1 MLHRALENNTVTH
14 KGDKTAIGAA
24 LHALNVSSFWGM
36 LQPDKMGQNPS
47 KMIGVVQV
55 KEYDQPAALVGP
67 VMAATHDWTF
77 DTQLEYPYEAWAREP
92 PPPQAPSPGLMVH
105 ITPRNTTQ
113 PERRGRVLRL
123 FMSPPAQE
131 QLEALASK
139 IWLQLVGMA
148 AVVACLCGCC
158 VTKYVKYVTTQNFR
172 EDRRGGQPSPC
183 ILTIA
188 CFVRSAVRDA
198 SLSLCSLQCMCHERL
213 CAMCRIRLRTVSA
226 RDDIAAF

>member
-1 MLHRALENNTVTH
+1 MRGTRKTFPLPCVVCFLLASTMHLLFRYGEFVSAHTAPAMAGLVMLHRALENNTVTH

-36 LQPDKMGQNPS
+36 LQPDKMGQNPN

-67 VMAATHDWTF
+67 VMAATRDWRF

-105 ITPRNTTQ
+105 IIPRNTTQ

-123 FMSPPAQE
+123 FMFPPAQE
-131 QLEALASK
+131 QVEALASK
-139 IWLQLVGMA
+139 IWLQLVGVA
-148 AVVACLCGCC
+148 AVVAVLAVCVSKC
-158 VTKYVKYVTTQNFR
+158 VTKHKVRQDRSGYVHS
-172 EDRRGGQPSPC
+172 GSGAQPLP
-183 ILTIA
+183 A
-188 CFVRSAVRDA
+188 P
-198 SLSLCSLQCMCHERL
+198 
-213 CAMCRIRLRTVSA
+213 
-226 RDDIAAF
+226 